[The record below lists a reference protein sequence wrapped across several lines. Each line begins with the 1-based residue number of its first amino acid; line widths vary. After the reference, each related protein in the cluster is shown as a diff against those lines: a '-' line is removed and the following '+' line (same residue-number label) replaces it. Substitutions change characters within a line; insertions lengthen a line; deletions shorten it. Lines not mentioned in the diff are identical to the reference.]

1 LLEVTYKVSGG
12 KFVMFD
18 IRVAGL
24 YRAR

>member
-1 LLEVTYKVSGG
+1 LEVSYKVSGG

>member
-1 LLEVTYKVSGG
+1 MWGIYNYLMG

>member
-1 LLEVTYKVSGG
+1 LEVSYKISGG
-12 KFVMFD
+12 KFVLFD

>member
-1 LLEVTYKVSGG
+1 LEVSYKISMG
-12 KFVMFD
+12 KFVLFD

>member
-1 LLEVTYKVSGG
+1 LEVTYKISRG
-12 KFVMFD
+12 KFVLFD